1 MTLSD
6 DSLVKASGDQVSS
19 EVDGEA
25 VSVNLKSGVYYSLNA
40 VGSRI
45 WQLVQETS
53 SVREIR
59 ETIVEEYEVEAERCG
74 RDVLRLLNELA
85 AKGLIEVDGAST
97 P

>member
-19 EVDGEA
+19 EVDGEM

-40 VGSRI
+40 VGSRV
-45 WQLVQETS
+45 WQLVQEPS
-53 SVREIR
+53 SVRDIR
-59 ETIVEEYEVEAERCG
+59 ETIVAEYEVEAERCG

-85 AKGLIEVDGAST
+85 AKGLIEVDGART

>member
-1 MTLSD
+1 MLTD

-19 EVDGEA
+19 EVDGEM

-45 WQLVQETS
+45 WQLVQEPS
-53 SVREIR
+53 SVRDIR

-85 AKGLIEVDGAST
+85 AKGLIEVDGART